1 MGAAALGGLLLL
13 AGRAGATED
22 ETREFPVTTEPPG
35 ALVSSITGNLGTTP
49 LRIDERAIYPN
60 QFPKDRIDL
69 YGKLVL
75 SRPGCAT
82 VTHQVTLAEVGSGIA
97 VKLDCWDRS
106 VPLRTEVLGPAEAN
120 EATASIQPA
129 TGAPPEPTAE
139 GVAERRLR
147 QLRVLDELLG
157 EGLLSPEE
165 ERSIRQR
172 ILAQ

>member
-1 MGAAALGGLLLL
+1 MGAVALGGLLLL
-13 AGRAGATED
+13 AGRVGATEG
-22 ETREFPVTTEPPG
+22 ETREFPVTTEPSG

-49 LRIDERAIYPN
+49 LRIDERTIYPN

-69 YGKLVL
+69 YGKLVI

-82 VTHQVTLAEVGSGIA
+82 VTHQITLAEVGSGVT
-97 VKLDCWDRS
+97 VKLDCWDRG
-106 VPLRTEVLGPAEAN
+106 VPLHTEVLGPVTDPQTGGSVPA
-120 EATASIQPA
+120 A
-129 TGAPPEPTAE
+129 TGTQTGPAE
-139 GVAERRLR
+139 GVAARRLR
-147 QLRVLDELLG
+147 QLRVLDELLE